1 MSELSLHLLAAGG
14 GAVGASLRWFATLL
28 AARWRIPV
36 WWAILFVN
44 TMGCLALGVLA
55 GVVREVELEAFL
67 LVGLLGGFTTFS
79 TASLDVWVL
88 WRSGERGNA
97 ACCLLATP
105 MLAIAAMWL
114 GVAIG
119 QGGAA

>member
-1 MSELSLHLLAAGG
+1 MSELSPHLLAAGG
-14 GAVGASLRWFATLL
+14 GAVGASLRWSATLL

-36 WWAILFVN
+36 WWAILIVN
-44 TMGCLALGVLA
+44 TVGCLALGALA
-55 GVVREVELEAFL
+55 GAVRGTELEAFL

-97 ACCLLATP
+97 ACFLFATP
-105 MLAIAAMWL
+105 MLAIAAMLL

-119 QGGAA
+119 QGGMA

>member
-1 MSELSLHLLAAGG
+1 MSELSPHLLAAGG
-14 GAVGASLRWFATLL
+14 GAVGASLRWSATLL

-44 TMGCLALGVLA
+44 TLGCLALGALA
-55 GVVREVELEAFL
+55 GAVREAELEAFL

-88 WRSGERGNA
+88 WRSGERADA
-97 ACCLLATP
+97 ACCLVATP
-105 MLAIAAMWL
+105 VLAITAMFV